1 MGIMT
6 MMNIL
11 RIFLYTMI
19 IKIKNIST
27 KYFSLCFHAFILTN
41 ITLRC
46 LRCHLVHKN
55 ITRNTSVSS
64 IHINCLWS
72 LLLVEGKY
80 PCDLITSIFSRNQTI
95 SKHSEDRKIPFVV
108 WKIIVLRVKNLTR
121 LIELVIDSS
130 WPSSLSFLCF

>member
-1 MGIMT
+1 MVIMT
-6 MMNIL
+6 IINIYMA
-11 RIFLYTMI
+11 FLYQTTM
-19 IKIKNIST
+19 KITIFVIYLNDIST
-27 KYFSLCFHAFILTN
+27 KYLTQYIYAFILTN
-41 ITLRC
+41 VALCC

-55 ITRNTSVSS
+55 ITINTSVSS

-108 WKIIVLRVKNLTR
+108 
-121 LIELVIDSS
+121 
-130 WPSSLSFLCF
+130 